1 MVDLGAKT
9 CSCMCWALCGIPCPH
24 VIASI
29 KEMSFEIFDFVH
41 PSLLK
46 STYVQVYD
54 LVWYGLVLYLVC

>member
-9 CSCMCWALCGIPCPH
+9 DSYRRWALCGIPCPH

-29 KEMSFEIFDFVH
+29 KEKDLEILDFVH

-46 STYVQVYD
+46 STYGQVYD
-54 LVWYGLVLYLVC
+54 LVWYGYVLYLVC